1 MRILWRTAWPTL
13 PRDSAL
19 IRDVAL
25 VCLADAIVG
34 VSFGATSVGGG
45 LAWWVPVGLSVLVF
59 AGGSQIAAVGV
70 VLAGGS
76 PPAAGA
82 AGAGLETRP
91 VPPRPAGGGGGG
103 GRGADPPPVPLRP
116 GGGRRPR
123 ARERRVAAPAG
134 GDASHHR

>member
-45 LAWWVPVGLSVLVF
+45 LAWWVPVALSVLVF

-76 PPAAGA
+76 PAAAVMAGAVLNTRLFPYGLAVADVVGAEVVGAAGPAAGK
-82 AGAGLETRP
+82 T
-91 VPPRPAGGGGGG
+91 V
-103 GRGADPPPVPLRP
+103 RGAA
-116 GGGRRPR
+116 RRWLIR
-123 ARERRVAAPAG
+123 LLG
-134 GDASHHR
+134 TH